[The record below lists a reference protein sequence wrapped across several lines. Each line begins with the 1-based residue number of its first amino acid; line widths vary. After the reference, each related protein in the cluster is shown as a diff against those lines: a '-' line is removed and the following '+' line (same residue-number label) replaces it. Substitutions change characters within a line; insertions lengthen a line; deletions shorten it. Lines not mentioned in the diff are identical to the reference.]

1 MKNQHGYT
9 IFELLFVFVGVF
21 GVIGWFLNVYKLFGM
36 TLAPITIGI
45 VIRIIGVFSPVG
57 CVVGYF

>member
-9 IFELLFVFVGVF
+9 IFELLFVIVSIF

-36 TLAPITIGI
+36 TLTPITLELI
-45 VIRIIGVFSPVG
+45 IRIIGVFSPVG
-57 CVVGYF
+57 CVVGYL